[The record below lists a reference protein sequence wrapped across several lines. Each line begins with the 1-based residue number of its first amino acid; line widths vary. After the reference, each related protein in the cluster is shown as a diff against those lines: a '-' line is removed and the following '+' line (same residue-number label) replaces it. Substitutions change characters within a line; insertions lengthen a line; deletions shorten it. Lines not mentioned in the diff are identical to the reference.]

1 MKTSPPSSSIE
12 DYVKVI
18 YSFTEWQDKPIT
30 STQLAQ
36 RLGVANS
43 SVSEMVRKLKDQGL
57 VDHQPYSAITLTADG
72 VRLALSMVR
81 RHRLIETF
89 LVRELGYRWDE
100 VHDEAEL
107 LEHAVSD
114 TFIERMAAKL
124 GNPVRDPHGDPI
136 PAADGSVRVPAAHRM
151 SELDDGHTGRI
162 TRISDENPELLR
174 YLSAEEIDLDADVEV
189 LGRKPFGGALVVRIG
204 SGAARREFDLA
215 EEVASALWVHS
226 EAAHRRLQ
234 RRAPLNAGT
243 PDAPTPRHA
252 GLAGLGRR
260 RRRRTDRN
268 GTALR
273 RRPGVP
279 RDGGRGPLDHP
290 GDQRRRKFCPRDPHH
305 GLDRAAQDRLLAAG
319 RPRPRAAGF
328 LHHLLGGGVR
338 HRPAVSAA
346 ASMPAGWPTWGSRWS
361 WASAPRPP
369 AGKPARPWPT

>member
-1 MKTSPPSSSIE
+1 MKTSLPSSSIE

-114 TFIERMAAKL
+114 TFIDRMAAKL

-136 PAADGSVRVPAAHRM
+136 PAADGSVQMPAAHRM
-151 SELDDGHTGRI
+151 SELDDGHTGLI

-174 YLSAEEIDLDADVEV
+174 YLSAEEITLDADVEV

-204 SGAARREFDLA
+204 TGGDRREFDLA
-215 EEVASALWVHS
+215 EEVAAALWVHS
-226 EAAHRRLQ
+226 DAAHPGCSLERR
-234 RRAPLNAGT
+234 
-243 PDAPTPRHA
+243 
-252 GLAGLGRR
+252 
-260 RRRRTDRN
+260 
-268 GTALR
+268 
-273 RRPGVP
+273 
-279 RDGGRGPLDHP
+279 
-290 GDQRRRKFCPRDPHH
+290 
-305 GLDRAAQDRLLAAG
+305 
-319 RPRPRAAGF
+319 
-328 LHHLLGGGVR
+328 
-338 HRPAVSAA
+338 
-346 ASMPAGWPTWGSRWS
+346 
-361 WASAPRPP
+361 
-369 AGKPARPWPT
+369 

>member
-1 MKTSPPSSSIE
+1 MKTSLPSSSIE

-107 LEHAVSD
+107 LEHAVSE

-136 PAADGSVRVPAAHRM
+136 PAADGTVRVPAAHRM
-151 SELDDGHTGRI
+151 SELDAGHTGLI
-162 TRISDENPELLR
+162 TRISDEYPELLR
-174 YLSAEEIDLDADVEV
+174 YLSAQRIGLDADIEV

-204 SGAARREFDLA
+204 SGGTRQEFDLA
-215 EEVASALWVHS
+215 AEVASALWVHS
-226 EAAHRRLQ
+226 EK
-234 RRAPLNAGT
+234 
-243 PDAPTPRHA
+243 
-252 GLAGLGRR
+252 
-260 RRRRTDRN
+260 
-268 GTALR
+268 
-273 RRPGVP
+273 V
-279 RDGGRGPLDHP
+279 HP
-290 GDQRRRKFCPRDPHH
+290 GCSLK
-305 GLDRAAQDRLLAAG
+305 
-319 RPRPRAAGF
+319 RP
-328 LHHLLGGGVR
+328 
-338 HRPAVSAA
+338 
-346 ASMPAGWPTWGSRWS
+346 
-361 WASAPRPP
+361 
-369 AGKPARPWPT
+369 